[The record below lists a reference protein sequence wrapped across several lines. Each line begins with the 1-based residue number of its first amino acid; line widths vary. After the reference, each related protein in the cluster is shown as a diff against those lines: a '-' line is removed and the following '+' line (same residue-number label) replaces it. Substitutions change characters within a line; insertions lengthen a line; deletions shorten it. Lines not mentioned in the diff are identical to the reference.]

1 MYSMLSLK
9 GICSIL
15 TIQKGQTVSKQ
26 NKVFSLLNLN
36 TYKSLTTL
44 NRIRWIL
51 PAWLFELTSY
61 EVYKAQQIKF
71 KNAASK
77 GVKFKICLPYITS
90 WSFSFLIAKLL
101 FYRFFHW
108 FTLAHVQTG
117 SVFEIIL
124 LRDAKNYNSP
134 CDLTNF
140 LGSFLKN
147 SNMAAAFVLL

>member
-101 FYRFFHW
+101 FYRFSSIDFHLPT
-108 FTLAHVQTG
+108 FKPVASLKLSCFAMP
-117 SVFEIIL
+117 SYFAEILIL
-124 LRDAKNYNSP
+124 ILHAI
-134 CDLTNF
+134 
-140 LGSFLKN
+140 
-147 SNMAAAFVLL
+147 